1 MPETL
6 FQMNAP
12 IVTILIP
19 TFKRA
24 ALLPQA
30 IRSAVGQTYAN
41 LEILVLDDCS
51 PDDTAAAAAPFTGDP
66 RVRFIRHS
74 VNLGLPGNW
83 QFGLKTAR
91 GEFLAILHDDD
102 ALEPTF
108 VDELL
113 SPLLSDPT
121 LAVSFC
127 DQWVMDAGG
136 RRCGGESNEM
146 SARFL
151 RNLLSPGRL
160 PDPLRS
166 ALVDCSISIAACL
179 FRSRD
184 LSPEHIS
191 EEAAGSNDL
200 WLFYQCL
207 RTGRGAFYVPRR
219 LANYRAH
226 AGGMSAEA
234 PLYMVEGHLFR
245 LEAMLA
251 DPALVP
257 IHPKLWA
264 LRRRALADKGLHLV
278 HLGRRAEARR
288 ALADSLAMG
297 PTGRAVGAMT
307 LAVCGNLGTSIV
319 RRKRTASNE
328 TNQVRSP
335 SLSTSA
341 YAD

>member
-1 MPETL
+1 MSCPL
-6 FQMNAP
+6 
-12 IVTILIP
+12 VTILIP
-19 TFKRA
+19 TYKRA

-30 IRSAVGQTYAN
+30 IRSALGQTHAN
-41 LEILVLDDCS
+41 LEILILDDSS
-51 PDDTAAAAAPFTGDP
+51 PDETAATVAPFTGDT
-66 RVRFIRHS
+66 RIRYIRHG

-83 QFGLKTAR
+83 KFGIKNAR

-108 VDELL
+108 VEELL
-113 SPLLSDPT
+113 TPLLSDPA
-121 LAVSFC
+121 LAICFC
-127 DQWVMDAGG
+127 DQWVMDLSG
-136 RRCGGESNEM
+136 RRSSVESNEM
-146 SARFL
+146 SARFG

-160 PDPLRS
+160 QDPLRL

-179 FRSRD
+179 FRTSD
-184 LSPEHIS
+184 LSDGFVS
-191 EEAAGSNDL
+191 EKAAGSNDL

-207 RTGRGAFYVPRR
+207 RTGRGAFYIQRR
-219 LANYRAH
+219 LANYRVH

-251 DPALVP
+251 DPALMR
-257 IHPKLWA
+257 IHQRLSA

-319 RRKRTASNE
+319 RRKRGTSNE
-328 TNQVRSP
+328 NNQARSP
-335 SLSTSA
+335 SRSTSA
-341 YAD
+341 YAG